1 MKVSKGRVE
10 KRAALEELRS
20 LKVGVLLQIIDE
32 LECMNLSVREIET
45 ILKLCGL
52 NADCA
57 MRYGREMRDL
67 KAGGHFHCDNIALP

>member
-1 MKVSKGRVE
+1 MKVSNNRVE
-10 KRAALEELRS
+10 ERAALAELRS
-20 LKVGVLLQIIDE
+20 RKVAILLRILDE
-32 LECMNLSVREIET
+32 LECMDLSAREIET

-67 KAGGHFHCDNIALP
+67 KAGGHFHSDNIALP